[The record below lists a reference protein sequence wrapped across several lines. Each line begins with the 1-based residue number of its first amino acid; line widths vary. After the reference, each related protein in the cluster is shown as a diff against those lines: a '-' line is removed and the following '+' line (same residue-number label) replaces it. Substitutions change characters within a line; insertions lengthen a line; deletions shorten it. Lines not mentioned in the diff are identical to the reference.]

1 MNETFLIDAD
11 KISESVVISDFIGE
25 NTAYILGSTNYIS
38 RLNKGGEDFSYKISE
53 IPKINDDMDSKP
65 LSVTSALFI
74 NKQSG
79 NVAKAIDFA
88 EYISFDKKNEIF
100 EMLGVMPA
108 AYPDKENEDLM
119 AVYEQYNNS
128 RIISKE
134 VENSEILS
142 ELEIILRRVWSGEN
156 ISDVIKEYE

>member
-1 MNETFLIDAD
+1 MRRL
-11 KISESVVISDFIGE
+11 E
-25 NTAYILGSTNYIS
+25 NVDTCFEPATTYITVLDTC
-38 RLNKGGEDFSYKISE
+38 
-53 IPKINDDMDSKP
+53 
-65 LSVTSALFI
+65 

>member
-1 MNETFLIDAD
+1 
-11 KISESVVISDFIGE
+11 
-25 NTAYILGSTNYIS
+25 
-38 RLNKGGEDFSYKISE
+38 
-53 IPKINDDMDSKP
+53 
-65 LSVTSALFI
+65 
-74 NKQSG
+74 
-79 NVAKAIDFA
+79 
-88 EYISFDKKNEIF
+88 
-100 EMLGVMPA
+100 MLGVMPA